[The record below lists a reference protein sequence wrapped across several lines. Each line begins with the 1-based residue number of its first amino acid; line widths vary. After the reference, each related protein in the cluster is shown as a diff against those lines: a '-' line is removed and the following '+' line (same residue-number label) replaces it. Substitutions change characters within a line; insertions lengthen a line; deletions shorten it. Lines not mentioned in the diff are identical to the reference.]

1 MNKPKILYIE
11 DFEASILIMNYI
23 CKRIGYE
30 CVTASTGVEA
40 EKIIATEG
48 PFDLLLV
55 DINLPDIQGDQL
67 VPKLR
72 PHTDSPI
79 IGFTVTPDEVSPE
92 RAQAFDGLEN
102 KAFSPE
108 QVEKMLKSYIENHS
122 A

>member
-1 MNKPKILYIE
+1 MSKPKLLYIE

-40 EKIIATEG
+40 ERMIIEQG
-48 PFDLLLV
+48 PYDLILV

-72 PHTDSPI
+72 PHTRAPI
-79 IGFTVTPDEVSPE
+79 IGFTVTPDEVSQE
-92 RAQAFDGLEN
+92 RAEIFDGLEN

-108 QVEKMLKSYIENHS
+108 QVEKMLKSYIENQS
-122 A
+122 V